1 MKKILP
7 LAIAASICAVGGS
20 TGASAETA
28 LERLETRNVLS
39 VCADP
44 YIYPYSSSS
53 AHPPG
58 FDIEIIQKVAER
70 NGLGLEY
77 VWVDTGSR
85 GGLGRAL
92 RNSIVKGRCAVFTG
106 IAVDDDQIEELAE
119 KGLEFTDPYIG
130 LGYLLVTKD
139 PAAGY
144 SGIED
149 FKDTK
154 IGVSMATPIDAWLFD
169 EGYSREL
176 YRGNRRVM
184 KGLAEGDIEVAF
196 VWATT
201 VSTAIKEFPDQAFAV
216 VEGFDPRPGMRWNLA
231 FAVPK
236 EAAALKQMINKTIAH
251 LIGEG
256 EAADIVEG
264 YGLPY
269 YEPFND

>member
-1 MKKILP
+1 MKKMLS
-7 LAIAASICAVGGS
+7 LALAASVFAVGGS

-28 LERLETRNVLS
+28 LERLEKRNILS

-92 RNSIVKGRCAVFTG
+92 RNSIVKGQCAVFTG
-106 IAVDDDQIEELAE
+106 IAVDDDQIDELAE

-139 PAAGY
+139 SAAGF

-154 IGVSMATPIDAWLFD
+154 IGVSMATPVDAWLFD
-169 EGYSREL
+169 EGYPREL
-176 YRGNRRVM
+176 YRGTRRVM
-184 KGLAEGDIEVAF
+184 KGLAEGEVDVAF
-196 VWATT
+196 VWATA
-201 VSTAIKEFPDQAFAV
+201 VSTAIKEFPDRIFTV
-216 VEGFDPRPGMRWNLA
+216 VEGYDPQPGMRWNLA
-231 FAVPK
+231 FAVPT
-236 EAAALKQMINKTIAH
+236 EAAGLRQMINETIAH

-256 EAADIVEG
+256 EAARIVEG

-269 YEPFND
+269 YEPFDD